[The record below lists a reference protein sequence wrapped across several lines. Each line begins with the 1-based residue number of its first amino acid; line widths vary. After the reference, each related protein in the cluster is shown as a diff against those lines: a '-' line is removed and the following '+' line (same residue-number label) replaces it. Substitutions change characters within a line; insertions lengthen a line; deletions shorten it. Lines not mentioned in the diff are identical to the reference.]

1 MKLCKFTVLSL
12 LFSLLFLTV
21 STEQCG
27 KQAGDARRA
36 PGLCCNKFGW
46 CDNTNV
52 YCGPGNCQSQCPS
65 GPTPKPPTLGPRPG
79 GDISGVISNSVLDQ
93 ILKHRNDNACQ
104 GKGNFYNYNAFI
116 NAVRSFCGFGTT
128 RDIIVRKREIAQTS
142 HESTVLNLI
151 ALAELRTI
159 SELTVSDSPEFCNM
173 KL

>member
-12 LFSLLFLTV
+12 LFSLLFLTA
-21 STEQCG
+21 SAEQCG

-79 GDISGVISNSVLDQ
+79 GDISGVISNSMLDQ

-142 HESTVLNLI
+142 HESTGMYHLSSI
-151 ALAELRTI
+151 
-159 SELTVSDSPEFCNM
+159 
-173 KL
+173 